1 VFGLNFASQLQVY
14 YIIAFWVFVAAVLMY
29 AFTRTP
35 VGRMCNAVRDNPE
48 RAAFVGYSTQG
59 VRFIVFPWPP
69 RSRGWRAVCTRST
82 TRCVAADAVGAALGS
97 VLLMVYIG
105 GEAHYLGAILGA
117 IMITWLQVSLSDYT
131 TAWQLYLGLF
141 FMAIVLYAPGGLAG
155 LIMMHA
161 PILRTR
167 AFYGVLRS
175 YGVALLPALAMLIGA
190 AALLEINYRLSTQPE
205 AGSRMKLFGIAI
217 DAATPLP
224 WLVATLLLVGG
235 FFVFRRT
242 WSLVAAAWQHAGAE
256 AMLDPS
262 STTP

>member
-1 VFGLNFASQLQVY
+1 
-14 YIIAFWVFVAAVLMY
+14 
-29 AFTRTP
+29 
-35 VGRMCNAVRDNPE
+35 
-48 RAAFVGYSTQG
+48 
-59 VRFIVFPWPP
+59 
-69 RSRGWRAVCTRST
+69 
-82 TRCVAADAVGAALGS
+82 
-97 VLLMVYIG
+97 
-105 GEAHYLGAILGA
+105 
-117 IMITWLQVSLSDYT
+117 VSLSDYT

-141 FMAIVLYAPGGLAG
+141 FMAIVLFAPGGLAG

-190 AALLEINYRLSTQPE
+190 VALLEINYRLSTQPE

-217 DAATPLP
+217 DTATPVP

-242 WSLVAAAWQHAGAE
+242 WSLIAAAWQHAGAE
-256 AMLDPS
+256 AMLEHS
-262 STTP
+262 STTR